1 MKSFIKI
8 LITAVMVILSIS
20 LFSQTS
26 EPVEVA
32 DSIEVSRDDISADTS
47 MVDLDDGD
55 DVVTVGG
62 HIEVLEHVKG
72 DVVCVG
78 GTFDINALIE
88 GDLVLIGSTGKIDS
102 QTVVKGEFVMVGSTA
117 DIDSNAIFEGENTN
131 IQIKRIGDFVRLLSK
146 SKYHKGNFPVEAGF
160 RIADVLRRIAQFVFL
175 FILGAVI
182 ILLVKPYKRVESSI
196 LESPL
201 FIFVMGLLTEIFIVP
216 AILLLLISII
226 GIPFIPLFVLAL
238 VAGLA
243 FGWATV
249 VNYIGQ
255 WIADKIW
262 KKEMHPILNVLIGLT
277 ALSIIPL
284 IHAILTWTN
293 VSYLNSLFGFL
304 SFMQNYMILTF
315 AFGGVLMSR
324 FGTFVF
330 VKNKAEKKR
339 AEDPA
344 DSVN

>member
-1 MKSFIKI
+1 MKSFIKS
-8 LITAVMVILSIS
+8 LIIAVMVILSIS

-26 EPVEVA
+26 EPVEAA
-32 DSIEVSRDDISADTS
+32 DSIEVSREDVSADTS

-62 HIEVLEHVKG
+62 HIEVLEPVKG

-102 QTVVKGEFVMVGSTA
+102 QTVVNGEFVMVGSTV
-117 DIDSNAIFEGENTN
+117 DIDSNALFEGERTN
-131 IQIKRIGDFVRLLSK
+131 IQIKGIGDFVRLMSK
-146 SKYHKGNFPVEAGF
+146 SKYHRGNFPIEAGF
-160 RIADVLRRIAQFVFL
+160 RIADVLGRITQFVFL

-201 FIFVMGLLTEIFIVP
+201 FIFVMGILTEILIVP
-216 AILLLLISII
+216 AILLLVISII

-249 VNYIGQ
+249 VNYIGK
-255 WIADKIW
+255 WVAEKIW
-262 KKEMHPILNVLIGLT
+262 KREMHPIMNVLIGLAT
-277 ALSIIPL
+277 LSVIPL

-304 SFMQNYMILTF
+304 SFMQNYVVLTF

-330 VKNKAEKKR
+330 VKNKAEKKQTD
-339 AEDPA
+339 EPA
-344 DSVN
+344 DSAN